1 MRRSLL
7 TIAVALT
14 LVAGVVPTAAGEDLL
29 QIYRDA
35 QQNDPAIASAR
46 ANWNALQE
54 RLPQARAALLPN
66 VGLTASAN
74 ANDGRLTIKADPR
87 SVTANTFE
95 NYQYSV
101 SASQPL
107 YRPQNY
113 VAVSQAEATVAQAD
127 HSLATSQQDLILRVA
142 QAYFDVLLAQFS
154 VELVESQKAAV
165 SEQLAQAKRNF
176 EVGVATITDTN
187 EAQAKYD
194 QIVAT
199 EIATRN
205 DLDNKLTALRAI
217 VGRVPGELKR
227 LGQAYV
233 PKLPEPN
240 NAEYWVNR
248 ALSENLAVRIAQSN
262 FDIATLEVERQR
274 AGHLPTLDVVGSF
287 GNSTATGSFNTEFG
301 INSRTATIG
310 LAFALPIYQGGFV
323 NSKIREAL
331 ALQDRARQ
339 DLEVARRN
347 ALFTAQTGYAG
358 VVSAAASVAAF
369 EQALKSAQVAYESN
383 KLGQEV
389 GVRTNLDVLTVQQN
403 VFQTRH
409 DLAQAY
415 FNHILGLLR
424 LKSAVGMLTEQ
435 DIEQVNRELRG

>member
-1 MRRSLL
+1 MRRSFLS
-7 TIAVALT
+7 IAAAVVLF
-14 LVAGVVPTAAGEDLL
+14 AGVARAAAGEDLL

-35 QQNDPAIASAR
+35 QNNDPTIASAR
-46 ANWNALQE
+46 ANWMALQE
-54 RLPQARAALLPN
+54 RLPQARASLLPN

-87 SVTANTFE
+87 AVTANTFE
-95 NYQYSV
+95 NYQYSI

-113 VAVSQAEATVAQAD
+113 VAVSQAEATVTQAD
-127 HSLATSQQDLILRVA
+127 YSLATSHQDLVLRVA

-199 EIATRN
+199 EIVTRN
-205 DLDNKLTALRAI
+205 DLDNKVTALRAI

-227 LGQAYV
+227 LGQGYV

-240 NAEYWVNR
+240 NAEYWVDR
-248 ALSENLAVRIAQSN
+248 ALKENLAVRIAQSN
-262 FDIATLEVERQR
+262 FDIASLEVDRQR

-287 GNSTATGSFNTEFG
+287 GNSAGNGSFNNEFAFS
-301 INSRTATIG
+301 SRSATIG
-310 LAFALPIYQGGFV
+310 LSFAVPIYQGGFV

-347 ALFTAQTGYAG
+347 ALFNAQTGYSG

-369 EQALKSAQVAYESN
+369 EQALRSAQVA
-383 KLGQEV
+383 
-389 GVRTNLDVLTVQQN
+389 
-403 VFQTRH
+403 
-409 DLAQAY
+409 
-415 FNHILGLLR
+415 
-424 LKSAVGMLTEQ
+424 
-435 DIEQVNRELRG
+435 

>member
-1 MRRSLL
+1 MKRRLL
-7 TIAVALT
+7 SIAVTLA
-14 LVAGVVPTAAGEDLL
+14 LVAGLSRAAAGEDLM

-35 QQNDPAIASAR
+35 QQSDPTIASAR

-54 RLPQARAALLPN
+54 RVPQARAALLPN
-66 VGLTASAN
+66 VGLTATAN
-74 ANDGRLTIKADPR
+74 LNNGRSTVDSDPR
-87 SVTANTFE
+87 IVVEKS
-95 NYQYSV
+95 YQSSQYTI

-113 VAVSQAEATVAQAD
+113 VVLSQAQATVTQAD
-127 HSLATSQQDLILRVA
+127 FSLATAQQDLILRVA

-217 VGRVPGELKR
+217 VGRLPSDLKK
-227 LGQAYV
+227 LGQGYV
-233 PKLPEPN
+233 PRLPEPN
-240 NAEYWVNR
+240 TADYWVDR
-248 ALSENLAVRIAQSN
+248 ALKENLAVRIAQSN
-262 FDIATLEVERQR
+262 YDIATLEVERQR
-274 AGHLPTLDVVGSF
+274 AAHLPTLDVVGSF
-287 GNSTATGSFNTEFG
+287 GNSEAGASVSSGFG
-301 INSRTATIG
+301 VTSRAATIG
-310 LAFALPIYQGGFV
+310 LSFAVPIYQGGFI
-323 NSKIREAL
+323 NSKVREAL

-358 VVSAAASVAAF
+358 VVSAVASVAAF

-415 FNHILGLLR
+415 FNHIVGLLR
-424 LKSAVGMLTEQ
+424 LKSAVGALTEQ
-435 DIEQVNRELRG
+435 DLDEVNRTLRG

>member
-1 MRRSLL
+1 MRRRLL
-7 TIAVALT
+7 SISVALA
-14 LVAGVVPTAAGEDLL
+14 LAAGVVRTAAGEDLL
-29 QIYRDA
+29 QIFRDA
-35 QQNDPAIASAR
+35 QRNDPTIASAR
-46 ANWNALQE
+46 ANWSALQE
-54 RLPQARAALLPN
+54 RLPQARAGILPN

-74 ANDGRLTIKADPR
+74 ANDGRLTVKADPR

-107 YRPQNY
+107 YRPANY
-113 VAVSQAEATVAQAD
+113 VAVSQAEATVTQAD
-127 HSLATSQQDLILRVA
+127 YLLATSQQDLILRVA

-227 LGQAYV
+227 LGQGYV
-233 PKLPEPN
+233 PRLPEPN
-240 NAEYWVNR
+240 TADYWVDR
-248 ALSENLAVRIAQSN
+248 ALKENLAVRIAQSN
-262 FDIATLEVERQR
+262 FDIATLEVDRQR

-287 GNSTATGSFNTEFG
+287 GNASGTGAFNSDFAFS
-301 INSRTATIG
+301 SRSATIG
-310 LAFALPIYQGGFV
+310 LSFALPIYQGGFV
-323 NSKIREAL
+323 NSKIREAI

-415 FNHILGLLR
+415 FNHIIGLLR
-424 LKSAVGMLTEQ
+424 LKSAVGVLTEQ
-435 DIEQVNRELRG
+435 DLEQVNRELRG